1 VVGRMKLRDRA
12 GIPTPTVGGREA
24 ATTAAGFDVV
34 VGRQGIYRS
43 DRTIDGYELLFR
55 SDASS
60 TTSVSALTSDQ
71 MTTDVLLNALSIG
84 LENLVGDQRIYLNVD
99 QELLTE
105 PWDLWLPADRTVI
118 EVLET
123 VRVDDE
129 LLEGC
134 DRLIERGFVVAL
146 DDFTWFDGAESL
158 LERASIV
165 KIDLLAVHGED
176 RRRLVRICQAYDVT
190 LLAEKIEDLGELG
203 QLQDEG
209 FMLFQGFALERPQI
223 VAGRSVEPSALA
235 RLRTAAVVL
244 DNDLEI
250 DDLERIIRT
259 EPGMAYQII
268 RLASIGRSGET
279 LRTVATLRDAI
290 VILGTR
296 HCQQFLAILLTRPSG
311 PDWKPALVG
320 VLARARACEVLTGQL
335 YPAAQSVG
343 FAAGLISA
351 LDAVLGVPL
360 PEIAASMN
368 LSEALSTALLDPT
381 SDIGRILVDL
391 IAHQLGDR
399 GHRLISAAS
408 ADDLDLA
415 FGEGFIWA
423 TRALSAG

>member
-1 VVGRMKLRDRA
+1 MKLRDRSGPPA
-12 GIPTPTVGGREA
+12 PPPVGGRDE

-34 VGRQGIYRS
+34 VGRQGIYRA
-43 DRTIDGYELLFR
+43 DQTIDGYELLFR
-55 SDASS
+55 ADSGS
-60 TTSVSALTSDQ
+60 TTSESALTSDQ
-71 MTTDVLLNALSIG
+71 MTTDVLLNSLSIG
-84 LENLVGDQRIYLNVD
+84 LDHLVGDQRIYLNVD
-99 QELLTE
+99 QDLLTE

-118 EVLET
+118 EILET
-123 VRVDDE
+123 VRVDAE

-134 DRLIERGFVVAL
+134 DRLIDLGFAIAL

-165 KIDLLAVHGED
+165 KIDVLAMSGEH
-176 RRRLVRICQAYDVT
+176 RRRLARRCQAYDVT
-190 LLAEKIEDLGELG
+190 LLAEKIEDRGELG
-203 QLQDEG
+203 QFQDEG
-209 FMLFQGFALERPQI
+209 FTLFQGFALERPQI

-244 DNDLEI
+244 DSELEI

-268 RLASIGRSGET
+268 RLASVGRSGET

-311 PDWKPALVG
+311 PEWKPALVG
-320 VLARARACEVLTGQL
+320 VLARARACEVLTAAF
-335 YPAAQSVG
+335 YPAVQSVG
-343 FAAGLISA
+343 FAAGMISA

-360 PEIAASMN
+360 SDIAASLN
-368 LSEALSTALLDPT
+368 LSEALTTALLDPS
-381 SDIGRILVDL
+381 SDIGRILADL

-399 GHRLISAAS
+399 GHELISRAS
-408 ADDLDLA
+408 LVDLELA
-415 FGEGFIWA
+415 FGEGFSWA